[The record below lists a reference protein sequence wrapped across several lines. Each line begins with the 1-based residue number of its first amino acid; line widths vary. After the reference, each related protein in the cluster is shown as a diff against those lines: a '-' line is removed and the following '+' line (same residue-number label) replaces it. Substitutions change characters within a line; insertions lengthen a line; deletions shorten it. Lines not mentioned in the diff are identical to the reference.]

1 MTDKTIANS
10 DKKQRR
16 QGFQKGQSGNPA
28 GRPQG
33 SRNAATLLL
42 DAMADG
48 QAEAVLAN
56 VLTAAKGGDLKAA
69 EIILQRVWP
78 VRKGRP
84 VSLDIPAIKTAPD
97 ILAALATVIDATGKG
112 EILPDEAAAV
122 AGVLELKRRAI
133 ETVELEARLARLE
146 KSTQGTKQ

>member
-16 QGFQKGQSGNPA
+16 QGFQKGQSGNPS
-28 GRPQG
+28 GRAQG
-33 SRNAATLLL
+33 SRNTATLIL

-48 QAEAVLAN
+48 EAEAVLAN

-69 EIILQRVWP
+69 EIILSRIWP
-78 VRKGRP
+78 AKKGRP
-84 VSLDIPAIKTAPD
+84 VRLDLPAIKTAPD

-112 EILPDEAAAV
+112 EITTDEAAAV

-146 KSTQGTKQ
+146 STQGTKQ

>member
-1 MTDKTIANS
+1 MSPSKIENQTKPQAF
-10 DKKQRR
+10 KP
-16 QGFQKGQSGNPA
+16 GNPGGP
-28 GRPQG
+28 GRKEG

-48 QAEAVLAN
+48 EAEAVLGN
-56 VLTAAKGGDLKAA
+56 VLKAAKGGDLKAA
-69 EIILQRVWP
+69 EIILSRIWP

-84 VSLDIPAIKTAPD
+84 VRLDLPAIKTAPD
-97 ILAALATVIDATGKG
+97 ILAALAAVVDATGKG
-112 EILPDEAAAV
+112 EITTDEAAAV

-146 KSTQGTKQ
+146 STQGTKQ

>member
-1 MTDKTIANS
+1 MDDDTIANS
-10 DKKQRR
+10 GEQQRR
-16 QGFQKGQSGNPA
+16 PGFQKGQSGNPS

-69 EIILQRVWP
+69 EIILSRIWP
-78 VRKGRP
+78 AKKGRP
-84 VSLDIPAIKTAPD
+84 VRLDLPAIKTAPD
-97 ILAALATVIDATGKG
+97 ILAALAAVVDATGKG
-112 EILPDEAAAV
+112 EITTDEAAAV

-146 KSTQGTKQ
+146 STQGTKQ